1 LRHFVYVA
9 RCSDGTLYT
18 GYSTDPEKRMSRHNA
33 GKGARYTRTR
43 LPVVM
48 EYLEELPSVGAA
60 LKREREIKRM
70 PRAKKL
76 GMCKKSPFGAHSFR

>member
-48 EYLEELPSVGAA
+48 EYLEELPSISAA

-70 PRAKKL
+70 PKAKKL
-76 GMCKKSPFGAHSFR
+76 SMCKKSPFGAHSFR